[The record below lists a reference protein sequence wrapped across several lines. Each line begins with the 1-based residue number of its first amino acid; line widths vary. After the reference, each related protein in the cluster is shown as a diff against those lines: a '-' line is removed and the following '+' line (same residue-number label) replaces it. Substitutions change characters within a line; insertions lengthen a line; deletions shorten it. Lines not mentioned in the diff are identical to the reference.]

1 MLWNIMT
8 NIYHP
13 KSMHSCLSTPVENP
27 PKTSILPNTNKW
39 TRPNSPTGSYF
50 VPPPNMRRLVASQ
63 SQAQNSWRRNVP
75 VGSRPQGSSAD
86 APLCCGGCSIINPTP
101 SITIM
106 SSQRPSTAD
115 AICYKFWVKI

>member
-1 MLWNIMT
+1 MMT
-8 NIYHP
+8 NYYHP

-27 PKTSILPNTNKW
+27 PPKHSYCQIPTSGQDLTPRLAAILS
-39 TRPNSPTGSYF
+39 R
-50 VPPPNMRRLVASQ
+50 PPNMRRLVASQ
-63 SQAQNSWRRNVP
+63 SQAQNSCRRNVP

-115 AICYKFWVKI
+115 AICYKRYV